1 MFKFYIV
8 VLWIKIKKLFKL
20 CLLLN
25 KYLKYLNILF
35 IIWINPMDAK
45 NYLDLLISSLITD
58 EPKAI
63 MDEPKAITDEPKAIT
78 DEPKAI
84 TDEPNEKYEKYR
96 AISEAILVVSLMII
110 VIWAAYNIYNI
121 TGGGQNWGVGWGGAG
136 VAGNAVN
143 AGVDI
148 DINIDTDSV
157 GSDIDPG
164 SLLSKDYQGIGA
176 DTDTDNNS

>member
-45 NYLDLLISSLITD
+45 NYLDLLISSLIT
-58 EPKAI
+58 
-63 MDEPKAITDEPKAIT
+63 DEPKAITDEPKAIT

-136 VAGNAVN
+136 VAGNAGVAAN

-164 SLLSKDYQGIGA
+164 SLLSRDYQGVGS
-176 DTDTDNNS
+176 DTDNNS

>member
-45 NYLDLLISSLITD
+45 NYLDLLISSL
-58 EPKAI
+58 
-63 MDEPKAITDEPKAIT
+63 IT

-136 VAGNAVN
+136 VAGNAGVAAN

-164 SLLSKDYQGIGA
+164 SLLSRDYQGVGS
-176 DTDTDNNS
+176 DTDNNS

>member
-45 NYLDLLISSLITD
+45 NYLDLLISSL
-58 EPKAI
+58 
-63 MDEPKAITDEPKAIT
+63 ITDEPKAIT